1 MSGEWIAAVS
11 GQGEMIM
18 AANTGNT
25 AAKLPELDADQEP
38 SMDDILASIR
48 QIIADDEDQPD
59 DGLTER
65 ERYTH
70 PTDHSN
76 ANVEDTKIEEAGIEA
91 AMAAEMEAI
100 IAEEAPLT
108 IEQKAAQLR
117 AQIAAAGEGLTTEE
131 RLEKYRMRGKPDLP
145 ITPQV
150 ATPEAVLKAQETPM
164 APEFIAEA
172 AAASVAL
179 PSTAAVAEQI
189 AVKMMDD
196 KSSEIENI
204 LGEMMRPIVRTWLST
219 NLPTLVERLVQEEIQ
234 AVSRGKKAS

>member
-1 MSGEWIAAVS
+1 
-11 GQGEMIM
+11 M
-18 AANTGNT
+18 AAHTGNT
-25 AAKLPELDADQEP
+25 AAKLPELESDQEP

-48 QIIADDEDQPD
+48 QIIADDEDRPE
-59 DGLTER
+59 DGLSER

-76 ANVEDTKIEEAGIEA
+76 ANVDETDIEA
-91 AMAAEMEAI
+91 AMVAEMEAI
-100 IAEEAPLT
+100 VAEEAPLT

-117 AQIAAAGEGLTTEE
+117 EQISAAGEGLTTEQ

-145 ITPQV
+145 V
-150 ATPEAVLKAQETPM
+150 TPEAAPRLQEVPV
-164 APEFIAEA
+164 APEFVAET

-189 AVKMMDD
+189 AAKMMDD
-196 KSSEIENI
+196 KSSEIENM